1 MPNASTPLRLLSWNV
16 KMLPPV
22 AKIAIPPFGLPVGW
36 WEMGSE
42 GITDLERAKQIGKLL
57 AKGDW
62 DVIVLQEVFDEAARA
77 VIRKALEKKGYA
89 THGPFGNDL
98 FNDDSG
104 LFVAAKLEV
113 TATAFHEFGAKTG
126 ADALVDKGV
135 CGALL
140 RTSDPWGTKVHSLL
154 VFGTHLQAG
163 EEHQNVRERQLGELR
178 RFLSKSLGA
187 SKDPSRVGAVVLG
200 DFNVVAESPSVGD
213 GHLVPTSGYRAML
226 ERLER
231 PRDLF
236 RLRHVAAPGYTFD
249 GNLNT
254 MTRRSEGER
263 ERIDYVFG
271 LDFVPS
277 RFDETQPSELAPLE
291 CLEATVES
299 FKDGLSD
306 LSDHYAVSV
315 TLRPS

>member
-1 MPNASTPLRLLSWNV
+1 MTTPIRLLSWNV

-22 AKIAIPPFGLPVGW
+22 AKIGVPPFGIPRGW
-36 WEMGSE
+36 WELCE
-42 GITDLERAKQIGKLL
+42 GGVADPERAKRIGKVL

-62 DVIVLQEVFDEAARA
+62 DVIVLQELFDEDARA

-104 LFVAAKLEV
+104 LFIASKIEV
-113 TATAFHEFGAKTG
+113 TATAFHEYGAKAG

-140 RTSDPWGTKVHSLL
+140 RTNARWGTKVHSMF

-163 EEHQNVRERQLGELR
+163 EENQRVRDQQLGELR

-187 SKDPSRVGAVVLG
+187 AKDSSRVSALALG
-200 DFNVVAESPSVGD
+200 DFNVVAESPSVGE
-213 GHLVPTSGYRAML
+213 GQLVPTSAYRGML

-231 PRDLF
+231 PRDLY
-236 RLRHVAAPGYTFD
+236 RLHHVAAPGYTFD
-249 GNLNT
+249 GNHNT

-263 ERIDYVFG
+263 ERIDYAFA
-271 LDFVPS
+271 LDYVPS
-277 RFDETQPSELAPLE
+277 RYDETQPSELAKLE
-291 CLEATVES
+291 CLEASVEI
-299 FKDGLSD
+299 FRDGGHD

-315 TLRPS
+315 TLSPS